1 MEYKNIIFDF
11 DGTLVDTAAVILET
25 MSRTISALRLPSRSA
40 DECRK
45 MIGYRLEDIPSILWP
60 ECSNISEK
68 YAKTYREMFNTVQ
81 SDFKVQLY
89 PQVAETLSILCSNG
103 VNMAIASSR
112 SKPSLQE
119 ITDELGIAQC
129 FQQLIGGG
137 DVTNGKPSPEPVNRI
152 LSMQN
157 WLNTETLVVGDMNVD
172 IMMGKNAGTATCAVT
187 YGNGTLTDLLSAHP
201 DYIIPTFAELLE
213 IV

>member
-1 MEYKNIIFDF
+1 
-11 DGTLVDTAAVILET
+11 
-25 MSRTISALRLPSRSA
+25 
-40 DECRK
+40 

-68 YAKTYREMFNTVQ
+68 YAKTYREVFNTVK

-187 YGNGTLTDLLSAHP
+187 YGNGTLPDLLSAHP